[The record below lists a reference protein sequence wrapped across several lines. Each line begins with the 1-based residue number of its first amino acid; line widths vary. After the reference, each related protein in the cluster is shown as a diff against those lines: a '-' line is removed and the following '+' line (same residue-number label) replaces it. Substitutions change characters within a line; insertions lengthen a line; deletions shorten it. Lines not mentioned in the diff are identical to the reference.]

1 MSRIQKLLMLL
12 LPTHSSLGAS
22 NTVIG
27 SVMFA
32 CQTLTSVYNLSSTPS
47 PSTGGVVMG
56 HVSCRL
62 PFLSSR
68 AGISEMIF
76 EIFIL
81 SGRIVY
87 ESRGNC
93 YATSTS
99 LRVLW
104 VRINPPIR
112 GNS

>member
-12 LPTHSSLGAS
+12 LQRIQVWCFH
-22 NTVIG
+22 TVIG

-32 CQTLTSVYNLSSTPS
+32 CQILTSVYNLSSTPS
-47 PSTGGVVMG
+47 PSTGGVIMG

-68 AGISEMIF
+68 AGILEMIF

-93 YATSTS
+93 YTTSTS
-99 LRVLW
+99 PRVLW